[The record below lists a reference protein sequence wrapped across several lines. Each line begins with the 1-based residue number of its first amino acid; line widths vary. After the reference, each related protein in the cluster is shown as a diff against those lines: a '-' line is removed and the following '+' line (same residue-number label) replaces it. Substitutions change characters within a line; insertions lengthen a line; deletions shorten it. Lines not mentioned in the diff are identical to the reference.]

1 MLHFS
6 KLKIAIIL
14 AVVVV
19 GVAYAIPSLM
29 PQRITVQLPG
39 WMQKRVVLGLDLQGG
54 LHLLMHV
61 EIDSVVRE
69 RAETLVEGIR
79 AELRKANIQYRNLAL
94 RGSGAVQVSIIRPED
109 VTRARELIANI
120 ESSTTATV
128 EGDRIT
134 VGFTEKALRDLK
146 NSIVSQSMQIVRL
159 RIDET
164 GAKDPT
170 VVQQGEDRILLQLPG
185 VDDPERVKKLLNT
198 TAKMTFH
205 LMCESGGFET
215 TPGAAPPGC
224 ISVPSGERTAGSRE
238 GPTHYNLRR
247 KVEVSGDRLVDAQP
261 SFDQRTGQ
269 PIVNFRFDRQGAR
282 QFGEITAANVNKPFA
297 IVLDNKVITAP
308 VIREPILGGS
318 GQISGSFSVPEAQD
332 LALLLRAGALPAPV
346 TFLEERTVGPE
357 LGADSIR
364 DGTIAC
370 IIGYVLIVV
379 LMIVGYGVF
388 GVIANIALLLNLAFT
403 LAIMAW
409 LSATLTLPGIAGMVL
424 GLAMAVDANVLIYE
438 RMREETDRGRSPFP
452 AIDTAFQRAYG
463 TILDSNV
470 TTLIAAVLLYI
481 FGSGPVR
488 GFAVTLSIGIVCSM
502 FTAVMVTKLMVVS
515 LITWMRPKVLPV

>member
-1 MLHFS
+1 
-6 KLKIAIIL
+6 
-14 AVVVV
+14 
-19 GVAYAIPSLM
+19 
-29 PQRITVQLPG
+29 
-39 WMQKRVVLGLDLQGG
+39 
-54 LHLLMHV
+54 MHV
-61 EIDSVVRE
+61 EVDEVIKE
-69 RAETLVEGIR
+69 RVETIIENIR
-79 AELRKANIQYRNLAL
+79 SELRKANIQYRNLGT
-94 RGSGAVQVSIIRPED
+94 RGSSAAQVSIIRPD
-109 VTRARELIANI
+109 DIPRAREIVAKIEANT
-120 ESSTTATV
+120 STTV
-128 EGDRIT
+128 EGERLT
-134 VGFTEKALRDLK
+134 VAFTDQALRDLK
-146 NSIVSQSMQIVRL
+146 NAVVSQSMQIVRL

-205 LMCESGGFET
+205 LMCDTGMMET
-215 TPGAAPPGC
+215 TPDRVPPGC
-224 ISVPSGERTAGSRE
+224 MAVASGEARSGTSRDY
-238 GPTHYNLRR
+238 PSHYSLRR
-247 KVEVSGDRLVDAQP
+247 KVEVSGDRLVDASA

-269 PIVNFRFDRQGAR
+269 PIVNFRFDHVGAR
-282 QFGEITAANVNKPFA
+282 QFGEITAANVNRPFA
-297 IVLDNKVITAP
+297 IVLDNKVISAP

-318 GQISGSFSVPEAQD
+318 GQISGNFTVKEAQD

-364 DGTIAC
+364 AGTIAC
-370 IIGYVLIVV
+370 IVGYGLIVV

-388 GVIANIALLLNLAFT
+388 GVIANVSLLLNLAFT
-403 LAIMAW
+403 LSIMAL

-438 RMREETDRGRSPFP
+438 RMREESDRGRSPFP
-452 AIDTAFQRAYG
+452 AVDTAFQRAFG
-463 TILDSNV
+463 TILDSNL

-488 GFAVTLSIGIVCSM
+488 GFAVTLSIGIACSM
-502 FTAVMVTKLMVVS
+502 FTAVMVTKLMCVS
-515 LITWMRPKVLPV
+515 LLTWMRPKVLPV